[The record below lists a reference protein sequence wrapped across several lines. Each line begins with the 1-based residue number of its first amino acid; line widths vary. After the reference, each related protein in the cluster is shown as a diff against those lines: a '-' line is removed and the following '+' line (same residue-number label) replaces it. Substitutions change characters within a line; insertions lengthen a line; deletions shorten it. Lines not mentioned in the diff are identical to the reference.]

1 MAFILFPTLQFTIA
15 VSVFLFYCTKH
26 TRTHCKYILSIN
38 IFNNS
43 YNCNVSKR
51 SYTLMKNAHYF
62 INLYKYIKTRL
73 IFYLELHIIFNFLTN
88 EKKTKWT
95 LEVRH
100 YAFCIKQLQHVRL
113 GQQIAKMFFGLVV
126 RQAESTRSIPEEL
139 VDLRPTVI

>member
-1 MAFILFPTLQFTIA
+1 
-15 VSVFLFYCTKH
+15 
-26 TRTHCKYILSIN
+26 
-38 IFNNS
+38 
-43 YNCNVSKR
+43 
-51 SYTLMKNAHYF
+51 MKNAHYF

-113 GQQIAKMFFGLVV
+113 GQ
-126 RQAESTRSIPEEL
+126 
-139 VDLRPTVI
+139 